1 MNFGAIYVG
10 ERFANVDNT
19 ISKDGYVRFDIG
31 AAYTMDIMGKDVSIR
46 ANVRNLFDTE
56 YLDGGSDKM
65 VTIGQDRNF
74 SVALEAKF

>member
-1 MNFGAIYVG
+1 
-10 ERFANVDNT
+10 
-19 ISKDGYVRFDIG
+19 
-31 AAYTMDIMGKDVSIR
+31 MGKDVSIR